1 MPRSSS
7 LLWIGLLLLIL
18 LPTAAGRVL
27 LDVAGGLL
35 LVLLAL
41 PLILGGAGWLGW
53 RLLQSRMQACPAC
66 GAMNLSSGESCSVCG
81 SPLTVADPSTD
92 SAPASAMTIDV
103 QAQDVDS

>member
-35 LVLLAL
+35 LVLLVMLSKIISDLEMIPGHKVAFKETSL
-41 PLILGGAGWLGW
+41 YRGGIQRIL
-53 RLLQSRMQACPAC
+53 
-66 GAMNLSSGESCSVCG
+66 
-81 SPLTVADPSTD
+81 STL
-92 SAPASAMTIDV
+92 
-103 QAQDVDS
+103 

>member
-53 RLLQSRMQACPAC
+53 
-66 GAMNLSSGESCSVCG
+66 
-81 SPLTVADPSTD
+81 
-92 SAPASAMTIDV
+92 
-103 QAQDVDS
+103 